1 MPRYGTDLQTVLDNQ
16 KSALSLE
23 NTASVATQVLDSL
36 EYLHSMGYVH
46 KDLKGNN
53 LIFKRDHKGKIL
65 NFLTFE
71 RGPARRRPRSSIS

>member
-1 MPRYGTDLQTVLDNQ
+1 MPRYGTDLQTVLDHQ

-23 NTASVATQVLDSL
+23 NTASIATQVLDSL

-65 NFLTFE
+65 NFLIFE
-71 RGPARRRPRSSIS
+71 RGPARRRPRSSIC

>member
-16 KSALSLE
+16 NSALSLE

-65 NFLTFE
+65 NFLIFE
-71 RGPARRRPRSSIS
+71 CGPTRQRPRSSIS

>member
-1 MPRYGTDLQTVLDNQ
+1 MPRYGTDLQTVLDHQ

-23 NTASVATQVLDSL
+23 NTASIATQVLDSL

-65 NFLTFE
+65 NFLIFE
-71 RGPARRRPRSSIS
+71 RGQARRRPRSSTS

>member
-1 MPRYGTDLQTVLDNQ
+1 MPRYGTDLQTVVDQQ

-23 NTASVATQVLDSL
+23 STSSLATQVLDSL

-53 LIFKRDHKGKIL
+53 MIFKRDHKGNII
-65 NFLTFE
+65 F
-71 RGPARRRPRSSIS
+71 S